1 MLSLKNLEKRRACHL
16 EKRRSC
22 RLEKRRVCQEDPSNK
37 KIEVCEKIMLSFK
50 VTHFF
55 LSFLYLSIKFAPSK
69 VSCKNVCTT
78 R

>member
-1 MLSLKNLEKRRACHL
+1 MLSLKNHKNRRARQL
-16 EKRRSC
+16 KKKRA
-22 RLEKRRVCQEDPSNK
+22 CQEDPSNK

-50 VTHFF
+50 VTHIF
-55 LSFLYLSIKFAPSK
+55 LSFLYLSIKFAHSK